1 MGEICLNFNISE
13 TCFLDL
19 FFLTSFETDY
29 HGIQIW
35 VDVVTV
41 KSSRG
46 SSRSALIFIMSD
58 LVLKSDRTSQG

>member
-1 MGEICLNFNISE
+1 ML
-13 TCFLDL
+13 TFLRL
-19 FFLTSFETDY
+19 VFLTSFYETDY

-41 KSSRG
+41 KASRG

>member
-1 MGEICLNFNISE
+1 M
-13 TCFLDL
+13 
-19 FFLTSFETDY
+19 LTSFYETDY

>member
-1 MGEICLNFNISE
+1 ML
-13 TCFLDL
+13 TFLRL
-19 FFLTSFETDY
+19 VFLTSFETDY